1 MLENIRI
8 VSLVIFIIGLSG
20 CAGLGNM
27 KEVEF
32 QTEAKSDMATVNI
45 VRRAVF
51 MGDGAKVEAWDG
63 DEFIGTLS
71 AGKLLQYEA
80 NSGLH
85 TFMVYVQGSW
95 GVAKGELKS
104 GKSYYLKFNM
114 SGWGP
119 ISLGV
124 AKSTDKRIPEWN
136 TMDTVSIDKSSPKNV
151 PEKYIVKARK
161 ILQRVEDGNANVTP
175 ITDINAL

>member
-1 MLENIRI
+1 MFRPLRGIAF
-8 VSLVIFIIGLSG
+8 LTVIFGLMG

-32 QTEAKSDMATVNI
+32 EKEIEPNMSMVNI
-45 VRRAVF
+45 VRRSVF

-63 DEFIGTLS
+63 DNFIGTLS
-71 AGKLLQYEA
+71 AGKLLQYKA
-80 NSGLH
+80 KPGVH

-95 GVAKGELKS
+95 GIAHGELKP
-104 GKSYYLKFNM
+104 GKTYYLKFNM

-124 AKSTDKRIPEWN
+124 AKSDDPRIDEWN
-136 TMDTVSIDKSSPKNV
+136 TMATVTVDQSSPKDI
-151 PEKYIVKARK
+151 PKKYIIGARK
-161 ILQRVEDGNANVTP
+161 ILKRVEDGNARVTP
-175 ITDINAL
+175 IADINAL

>member
-1 MLENIRI
+1 MNRSLRI
-8 VSLVIFIIGLSG
+8 IAFFVVIVGLQG

-32 QTEAKSDMATVNI
+32 QTEAKPATATVNI

-63 DEFIGTLS
+63 DQFIGTLE
-71 AGKLLQYEA
+71 AGKLLQYDAKPGE
-80 NSGLH
+80 H
-85 TFMVYVQGSW
+85 IFMVYVQGAW
-95 GVAKGELKS
+95 GIAKGELKA
-104 GKSYYLKFNM
+104 GKKYYLKFNM
-114 SGWGP
+114 SGLGP

-124 AKSTDKRIPEWN
+124 AESTDSRIPEWN
-136 TMDTVSIDKSSPKNV
+136 KMTTVTIDKSSTKNI
-151 PEKYIVKARK
+151 PEKYILSARK
-161 ILQRVEDGNANVTP
+161 ILQKVKDGSANVTP